1 MKKIIRLTESD
12 LNKIVKR
19 IIEQVEVNENQL
31 VDVGSQIMN
40 VANDEIMRLT
50 GTGKTPGSEA
60 LSGGTSS
67 TNINSKPKTE
77 IDVVNWSNKHKIFN
91 GKWSRTQSSS
101 DKITLTYFNKNTKEP
116 KEKLVDIT
124 APKNLKKIEGDW
136 AVKNN
141 KLEIKE

>member
-77 IDVVNWSNKHKIFN
+77 IDVVNWSNEHKIVKGEWN
-91 GKWSRTQSSS
+91 RPQPSSNI
-101 DKITLTYFNKNTKEP
+101 ITLTYRNKNNNNP
-116 KEKLVDIT
+116 KEKLADIT
-124 APKNLKKIEGDW
+124 APKNLKTTKGTWE
-136 AVKNN
+136 VKNN
-141 KLEIKE
+141 KLEIK